1 MSTPPD
7 PSSSPPPPPP
17 PPERRHKGTE
27 KQASKPEGALRRT
40 VVRPAG
46 VIVDPVDGAYVS
58 DRMTTLTHELANLLD
73 GSMRCLTLAMR
84 SVGRQGSANSVSTV
98 GGGDLV
104 RHLDTVQAAMQ
115 QMSEL
120 VKCAMQGISLAGA
133 RGAPDDAGSMAEAV
147 RHAVEV
153 MTPLADE
160 RSIRLTGDVAPE
172 LTGIMAGAA
181 FTIITNSI
189 KNSIESIERAG
200 RAEGR
205 IEVFA
210 HAEDGPLGRC
220 VVLEVLDDG
229 EGPPKLPSRAGDSPF
244 KLGYS
249 TKQGGSG
256 VGLALC
262 REIVQELGG
271 RIELTRREPDSA
283 SGRAGASLRATFPAS
298 NGNGSAEEHTR
309 R

>member
-1 MSTPPD
+1 
-7 PSSSPPPPPP
+7 
-17 PPERRHKGTE
+17 
-27 KQASKPEGALRRT
+27 
-40 VVRPAG
+40 

-84 SVGRQGSANSVSTV
+84 SVGRQGDEKSISKDT

-120 VKCAMQGISLAGA
+120 VKCAMQGIPLAEAG
-133 RGAPDDAGSMAEAV
+133 GAPEDAGSMGEAL

-153 MTPLADE
+153 MTPLAED
-160 RSIRLTGDVAPE
+160 RSIRLSADIAPE
-172 LTGIMAGAA
+172 LTGIAAGASY
-181 FTIITNSI
+181 TIITNAI

-200 RAEGR
+200 RNSGR
-205 IEVFA
+205 IEVYA
-210 HAEDGPLGRC
+210 RLEQSPSVRS
-220 VVLEVLDDG
+220 VVLEVVDTG
-229 EGPPKLPSRAGDSPF
+229 EGPPSVPARGGESPF
-244 KLGYS
+244 QLGYS
-249 TKQGGSG
+249 TKQGGTG

-271 RIELTRREPDSA
+271 RIELTRRKDETA
-283 SGRAGASLRATFPAS
+283 SSQDQPGASLRATFPVPRA
-298 NGNGSAEEHTR
+298 GPSAEEHLR